1 MKLTFVRVQDLYM
14 IECSEADGSTHD
26 RDSFPEG
33 TSDEMRALADAIERR
48 GSVRSVGCAVDA
60 RGNCDEVTLWN
71 PMYRVP
77 SLVTREEALSIA
89 ARIRSALGP
98 GPRGARL
105 ERWTEEPSQRDP
117 TRLDH
122 VRLNTRARST
132 SPAAPS
138 ESSPSKEPRS
148 METYVHYNGGKYLL
162 VGVAETH
169 QHNGDRDA
177 VYISLTHGKLVTRP
191 WAQDSRKDDA
201 WTDVVRW
208 PDGVERPRFTR
219 RDDLSEADMVDV
231 SRALV
236 AANVEA
242 QVSKES

>member
-1 MKLTFVRVQDLYM
+1 VKLTFVRVQDLYM
-14 IECSEADGSTHD
+14 IECYSEVDGSTHS

-98 GPRGARL
+98 GPRGVRL
-105 ERWTEEPSQRDP
+105 EYS
-117 TRLDH
+117 
-122 VRLNTRARST
+122 
-132 SPAAPS
+132 APS
-138 ESSPSKEPRS
+138 ETSPSKEPRS

-191 WAQDSRKDDA
+191 YSPEAWAGIQRIARTLRDTQALLGAFVSQATPERFAALATGDVLRQLGPGSDSWK
-201 WTDVVRW
+201 
-208 PDGVERPRFTR
+208 G
-219 RDDLSEADMVDV
+219 
-231 SRALV
+231 
-236 AANVEA
+236 
-242 QVSKES
+242 Q